1 VHRSRLS
8 RERMR
13 NKTECRL
20 AADQRP
26 CHLLGMYV
34 VTEADAAAIRD
45 AYETG
50 GEFSA
55 AVELRR
61 RFPGITD
68 NATAR
73 EQARRIAAWPPL
85 PDRPARHR
93 RAEGD

>member
-1 VHRSRLS
+1 LPPVTQHATFIS
-8 RERMR
+8 
-13 NKTECRL
+13 
-20 AADQRP
+20 
-26 CHLLGMYV
+26 MYV
-34 VTEADAAAIRD
+34 VTEADAAAIRE

-50 GEFSA
+50 GELSA

-85 PDRPARHR
+85 PPCPARR
-93 RAEGD
+93 RRGKSSRSED